1 MPLPKTVTFVHTLLA
16 EHVVAG
22 ARVIDATM
30 GNGHDTLQLAQ
41 LVGDTGHVYAFDIQR
56 EALTATA
63 ARLSDEQLQARVSL
77 IHDSHARMH
86 DYVSQEVSAIVFNL
100 GYLPGTDKS
109 CATQADS
116 TLAAIEGA
124 LTLLAPGGLL
134 LIVIYWGH
142 EAGVSEKEAIE
153 PFVAQLS
160 PEQYRVLR
168 YEFMNRVHPA
178 PYLLA
183 IERFSH

>member
-16 EHVVAG
+16 DHVVEG
-22 ARVIDATM
+22 ASVIDATM
-30 GNGHDTLQLAQ
+30 GNGHDTLQLAR
-41 LVGDTGHVYAFDIQR
+41 LVGNTGHVYAFDIQR
-56 EALTATA
+56 EALAATA
-63 ARLSDEQLQARVSL
+63 ARLRDEQLQGRVSL

-86 DYVSQEVSAIVFNL
+86 EYVSEEVSAIVFNL

-109 CATQADS
+109 CATQATS
-116 TLAAIEGA
+116 TLAAIERA

-134 LIVIYWGH
+134 LVVIYWGH
-142 EAGVSEKEAIE
+142 EAGVREKEVLE

-168 YEFMNRVHPA
+168 YEFMNRVNPA

>member
-16 EHVVAG
+16 DHVVEG
-22 ARVIDATM
+22 ASVIDATM
-30 GNGHDTLQLAQ
+30 GNGHDTLQLAR
-41 LVGDTGHVYAFDIQR
+41 LVGDTGRVYAFDIQS
-56 EALTATA
+56 EALAATA
-63 ARLSDEQLQARVSL
+63 ARLRDEQLQGRVSL

-86 DYVSQEVSAIVFNL
+86 EYVSEEVSAIVFNL

-109 CATQADS
+109 CATQATS
-116 TLAAIEGA
+116 TLAAIERA

-134 LIVIYWGH
+134 LVVIYWGH
-142 EAGVSEKEAIE
+142 EAGVREKEVLE

-168 YEFMNRVHPA
+168 YEFMNRVNPA

-183 IERFSH
+183 VERFSH